1 VSKVETGLFAK
12 NYKYKT
18 NATSKKIT
26 TTKVCSLLLYP
37 SELRIAYVELVVKVF
52 IGLDGVRIKL
62 LVSSSIG
69 VRLFYPDRN
78 L

>member
-1 VSKVETGLFAK
+1 VSKVETGLLAK
-12 NYKYKT
+12 KYKYKT
-18 NATSKKIT
+18 NATSKNIT

-37 SELRIAYVELVVKVF
+37 SELWIAHVELVVKVF
-52 IGLDGVRIKL
+52 IGLDGVRMKL